1 MCDLARFDRSHVGG
15 IESHYR
21 NGIAGKCC
29 KLNLIACTLVMHQND
44 SANITSS
51 QSLRRQI
58 MLQYDEVHFMAHD
71 HPASV
76 TGHRSHI
83 WYRSGFGVMQ

>member
-29 KLNLIACTLVMHQND
+29 KLNLIACTLLMHQHDGANVTSGKPLLGQITLQND
-44 SANITSS
+44 EGQFID
-51 QSLRRQI
+51 Q
-58 MLQYDEVHFMAHD
+58 
-71 HPASV
+71 
-76 TGHRSHI
+76 G
-83 WYRSGFGVMQ
+83 